1 MIEDK
6 QQQRII
12 ESFGTTALVLA
23 GPGCGKTHILARRVY
38 HAASVH
44 RVPFERMLCVTFTN
58 RAAREMRARI
68 EDYLGCSPDNLFIGN
83 IHRFCLGFLITNNLV
98 DENTSVLDEE
108 DQLEF
113 FADTLGLRYERD
125 IRDFLKKKAYVF
137 SMDHD
142 FPPIVVRTPAGGLSD
157 TDYSRIAEYR
167 RYQEENHFVD
177 FDDILLLAYHFL
189 NTGDSR
195 ILQKSAYD
203 WIQVDE
209 VQDMTPLQLGIVEL
223 LAATGCTKLYFGD
236 EQQAIF
242 RFAGAGG
249 PAMDWLKGK
258 AGNNIYRL
266 QRNYRSPSY
275 LVDVCNEVALKWLNI
290 PQEFLPKATDI
301 SDAAGRLTA
310 YEGTENELQALAAY
324 YALKWTREFP
334 GENTAVLVR
343 TNVEGNRLSHF
354 FDSLGIRH
362 FQISR
367 DDLFHQVPFKTVWSH
382 LAIVRNPLQ
391 TEAWARILY
400 QTNAVRTLANA
411 RTVVSD
417 LHRQAINPVELL
429 NIDEP
434 GVLLR
439 LHEAFSAE
447 DTDVIVFD
455 TETTGTDI
463 FTDDVVQI
471 AAVRMYRGKIVP
483 DSNFEVFIESDRELP
498 KTLADGK
505 PNPMADVYNKA
516 TKLPPE
522 EAFGRFRA
530 YIGDNAILAGHNI
543 DFDKAI
549 INNNISRRT
558 NVRPDRIFH
567 YSTPAIDT
575 LELARLLLPR
585 QNSYHLEDLLSIFN
599 VEGVNSHLAGDD
611 CLATAR
617 LLERLYIEG
626 QPFMASCNYIRRSP
640 GIQKIA
646 RKIRIAYSEFYNN
659 WRQVY
664 FSPGGSLTEAIKNA
678 AEWFYTNGHCNT
690 IERLDYVTAL
700 IEREVANSA
709 SGSGFRY
716 QLDNHLYELL
726 TYNESDLFANGIVRE
741 PVSIMTV
748 HKAKGLEMPGV
759 VIYDATSTCSTDG
772 DSIRL
777 LYVALSR
784 AKKRLAIGMRSS
796 PYGPLLSILP
806 RFRTLG
812 TLAKDRITSLA
823 WISHANDN

>member
-12 ESFGTTALVLA
+12 ESFGTSALVLA

-38 HAASVH
+38 YAASVH
-44 RVPFERMLCVTFTN
+44 GVPFERMLCVTFTN

-68 EDYLGCSPDNLFIGN
+68 EDYLGRRPDNLFIGN
-83 IHRFCLGFLITNNLV
+83 IHRFCLGFLMANNLV

-113 FADTLGLRYERD
+113 FANTLGLKYERD
-125 IRDFLKKKAYVF
+125 IRDFLKKKAYIF
-137 SMDHD
+137 SMEHN
-142 FPPIVVRTPAGGLSD
+142 FPPIVIRTPSGGISD
-157 TDYSRIAEYR
+157 TDCSRITAYR
-167 RYQEENHFVD
+167 RYQEENSLID

-195 ILQKSAYD
+195 ILQKAAYD

-223 LAATGCTKLYFGD
+223 LSAPGSTKLYFGD

-249 PAMDWLKGK
+249 PAMDWLKEK

-275 LVDVCNEVALKWLNI
+275 LVDVCNEVAQNWLNI
-290 PQEFLPKATDI
+290 PQEFLPKATDV
-301 SDAAGRLTA
+301 SDAADRLTA
-310 YEGTENELQALAAY
+310 YEGQENELQALSAY
-324 YALKWTREFP
+324 YAERWTREFP
-334 GENTAVLVR
+334 EENTAVLVR
-343 TNVEGNRLSHF
+343 TNAEGNRLSGF
-354 FDSLGIRH
+354 FDYLGIRH
-362 FQISR
+362 FHISR

-400 QTNAVRTLANA
+400 QTNAVRTLATA
-411 RTVVSD
+411 RAVVAD
-417 LHRQAINPVELL
+417 LRRQAINPVELL
-429 NIDEP
+429 NIDKP
-434 GVLLR
+434 GVLQRLR
-439 LHEAFSAE
+439 DAFGAN

-463 FTDDVVQI
+463 FADDVVQI
-471 AAVRMYRGKIVP
+471 AAIRMRKGKIVP
-483 DSNFEVFIESDRELP
+483 GSDFKVFVESNRELP

-505 PNPMADVYNKA
+505 PNPMAEVYNNA
-516 TKLPPE
+516 TKLTPE
-522 EAFGRFRA
+522 EAFGHFIA
-530 YIGDNAILAGHNI
+530 YIGSNAILAGHNI

-549 INNNISRRT
+549 IRNNISRQT
-558 NVRPDRIFH
+558 NIRDADIFH

-585 QNSYHLEDLLSIFN
+585 QNSYSLEDLLSALK
-599 VEGVNSHLAGDD
+599 VEGINSHLADDD
-611 CLATAR
+611 CVATAH
-617 LLERLYIEG
+617 LLERLYVEG
-626 QPFMASCNYIRRSP
+626 LPFMASCNYTRQSP

-646 RKIRIAYSEFYNN
+646 RRIRIAYNEFYNS
-659 WRQVY
+659 WRQAY
-664 FSPGGSLTEAIKNA
+664 FSPGGSLAEAINCS
-678 AEWFYTNGHCNT
+678 AEWFCTNGYCNSV
-690 IERLDYVTAL
+690 ERLDYVTAL
-700 IEREVANSA
+700 IEREVAKPS
-709 SGSGFRY
+709 SESGFRY

-748 HKAKGLEMPGV
+748 HKAKGLEMPSV
-759 VIYDATSTCSTDG
+759 IIYDATSACGTDG

-784 AKKRLAIGMRSS
+784 AKKRLAIGMRGN

-806 RFRTLG
+806 RFRILG
-812 TLAKDRITSLA
+812 PLAKNRITSLD
-823 WISHANDN
+823 WISRANDN